1 LPKGRWRE
9 PALVRLVHPREN
21 VEINTGT
28 ILIEKHALRPQ
39 CFQLRDYA
47 YPNAWMSVSHNL
59 TPSELEKE
67 LSITGWT
74 FFYMASAIRTTSF
87 GFNRAKMIHAAL
99 KRIIADAKDQRC
111 NCVEID
117 DVTTHSFLGM
127 PYVRVSAHPRHI
139 QKGMVFSGQ

>member
-1 LPKGRWRE
+1 
-9 PALVRLVHPREN
+9 LVQLVHPREN
-21 VEINTGT
+21 VEINIGT
-28 ILIEKHALRPQ
+28 ILIEKHALHPQ

-47 YPNAWMSVSHNL
+47 YPSAWMLVTHNL
-59 TPSELEKE
+59 TASELEKE
-67 LSITGWT
+67 LSVTGWT
-74 FFYMASAIRTTSF
+74 FFYMAGAIRATSF

-99 KRIIADAKDQRC
+99 KRIIGNAKKQRC

-127 PYVRVSAHPRHI
+127 PYVKVSAHSCHI